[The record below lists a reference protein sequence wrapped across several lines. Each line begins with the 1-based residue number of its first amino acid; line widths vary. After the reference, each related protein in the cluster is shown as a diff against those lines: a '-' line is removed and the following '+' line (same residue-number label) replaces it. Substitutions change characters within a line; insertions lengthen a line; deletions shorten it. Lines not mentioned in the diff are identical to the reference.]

1 MDWHKKR
8 FGYYYLL
15 IFPIFLFLPLDG
27 GGGWGCTL
35 FAEEIKTYNL
45 FASDEPEKYLEV
57 VNYQPLI
64 EKAREISRRW
74 SNDGKKAEAIAN
86 WVGSS
91 KEYDVGSHEKR
102 MLGIPISGNPSR
114 SGIAALFQAKKGVC
128 NDAAALTV
136 AMLRAVEIPAR
147 VLWDVKYKG
156 KCGHWFSQ
164 VYFSRRWWAIDS
176 TFDENKNRFSY
187 RQFSELEEPWFTDE
201 SEEGRKVVI
210 SEDFLFGTLEYP
222 FCKEILVDGEKES
235 LSLNLTCSGSWGSD
249 PTHMRLAGEPVL
261 DIKTRKVAK
270 ALYLPRNL
278 SRIGE
283 GKYYLRTKLPPGN
296 YCLSYGIRTGLTGF
310 FQEIGYAK
318 FMISGP
324 NQEIKI
330 TAEKLK
336 RSSRVKKK
344 LFQALYLALKE

>member
-1 MDWHKKR
+1 MVGNKKGL
-8 FGYYYLL
+8 GYYCLL
-15 IFPIFLFLPLDG
+15 ILLVFSFDLK
-27 GGGWGCTL
+27 
-35 FAEEIKTYNL
+35 AEEIKTYNL
-45 FASDEPEKYLEV
+45 FASDKPTKYLEAV
-57 VNYQPLI
+57 DYQPLI
-64 EKAREISRRW
+64 EKAREIVKRW

-91 KEYDVGSHEKR
+91 KEYDVGSFEKWE
-102 MLGIPISGNPSR
+102 LGVPASFSFDR
-114 SGIAALFQAKKGVC
+114 SSIAALFHSKKGVC
-128 NDAAALTV
+128 SDAAALTV
-136 AMLRAVEIPAR
+136 AMLRAIKIPAR
-147 VLWDVKYKG
+147 VLCDFKYKG
-156 KCGHWFSQ
+156 KCGHCFSQ
-164 VYFSRRWWAIDS
+164 VFFSRRWWAIDS
-176 TFDENKNRFSY
+176 TFDEDKNHFSY

-222 FCKEILVDGEKES
+222 FCKEILVDGKKES

-336 RSSRVKKK
+336 RFSGVRKK
-344 LFQALYLALKE
+344 LFQSLYFALKE